1 MADDAI
7 QLFSPDGNLTEVSVD
22 AGDGT
27 GPVTYRSDATGKL
40 SNVDARH
47 ADARKAAGFT
57 TGRTTA
63 STRDS
68 NADTKAAD
76 TKGGS

>member
-1 MADDAI
+1 MADDATT
-7 QLFSPDGNLTEVSVD
+7 LYAPDAGVTEVSVD
-22 AGDGT
+22 AGD

-47 ADARKAAGFT
+47 ADALKVAGFT

-63 STRDS
+63 STRD
-68 NADTKAAD
+68 NAGKDA
-76 TKGGS
+76 GS